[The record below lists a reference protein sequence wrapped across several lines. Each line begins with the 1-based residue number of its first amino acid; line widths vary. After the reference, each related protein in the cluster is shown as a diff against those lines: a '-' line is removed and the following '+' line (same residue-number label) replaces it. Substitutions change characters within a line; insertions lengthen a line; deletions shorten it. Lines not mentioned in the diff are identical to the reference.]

1 MSITSIVDTYISIDL
16 ETTGLHPKQDKIIEI
31 GALKVIDGRITET
44 FSTFVN
50 PARALDERIVQL
62 TGIRD
67 EQLQSAPYIEDILP
81 RVMDFLGDLPL
92 LGHSILFDYSF
103 LKKAAVDKKLSFEK
117 NAIDTLK
124 IARKYLT
131 DLEHRSLDYLC
142 QYYQIEHRAHRALE
156 DARATHFLY
165 HKLAELFYEKEAQE
179 GGAGNL
185 FLPSPLH
192 FQIKRDTPAT
202 KAQKE
207 QLYRLLEQHIIV
219 MNVEI
224 ERLTRSEASRW
235 IDRIKSGALTN
246 GAESPLY
253 SEN

>member
-1 MSITSIVDTYISIDL
+1 MVDTYISIDL

-50 PARALDERIVQL
+50 PARALDEHIVQL

-81 RVMDFLGDLPL
+81 TVIDFLGDLPL

-142 QYYQIEHRAHRALE
+142 QYYQIEHHAHRALE

-165 HKLAELFYEKEAQE
+165 HKLVELFYEKEAQE
-179 GGAGNL
+179 GGAGHL

-207 QLYRLLEQHIIV
+207 QLYRLLEQHKIV

-253 SEN
+253 SGN